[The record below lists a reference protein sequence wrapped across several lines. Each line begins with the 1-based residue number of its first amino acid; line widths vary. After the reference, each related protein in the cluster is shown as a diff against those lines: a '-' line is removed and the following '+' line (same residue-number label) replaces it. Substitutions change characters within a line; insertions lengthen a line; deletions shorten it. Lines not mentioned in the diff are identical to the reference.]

1 MTWGLFEG
9 MIKRHIRIVWLLF
22 MFKNQ
27 DYHHPWPFS
36 LTIRKFRPMRIKK
49 MMPNFGVLPL
59 SMVLLETRVIFFFYS
74 KSLKTRVVTKQ
85 NFFLSLLNYRNVDLV
100 YTCLSSNACF
110 AIIVL
115 VQIFVWTVNTY
126 KIRIK
131 LLEWCWLKS

>member
-1 MTWGLFEG
+1 
-9 MIKRHIRIVWLLF
+9 
-22 MFKNQ
+22 
-27 DYHHPWPFS
+27 
-36 LTIRKFRPMRIKK
+36 

-131 LLEWCWLKS
+131 LLE

>member
-1 MTWGLFEG
+1 MTLFADYSE
-9 MIKRHIRIVWLLF
+9 ISTNEDK
-22 MFKNQ
+22 KN
-27 DYHHPWPFS
+27 DAKLWSASTKY
-36 LTIRKFRPMRIKK
+36 
-49 MMPNFGVLPL
+49 GV
-59 SMVLLETRVIFFFYS
+59 VRNTCDFFFYS

-131 LLEWCWLKS
+131 LLE